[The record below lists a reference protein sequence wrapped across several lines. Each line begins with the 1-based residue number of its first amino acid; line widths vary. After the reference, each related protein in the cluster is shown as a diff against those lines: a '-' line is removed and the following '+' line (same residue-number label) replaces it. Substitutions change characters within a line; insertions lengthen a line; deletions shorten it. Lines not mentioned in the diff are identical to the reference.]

1 MGSGSFIS
9 GRVYPST
16 AYTGR
21 FLQQLFFGGTNRHK
35 LITSFT
41 QTKVV
46 KLILKPRDF
55 KNCVLINDWRSGC
68 E

>member
-1 MGSGSFIS
+1 MAVFSD
-9 GRVYPST
+9 RVYSPT

-21 FLQQLFFGGTNRHK
+21 ILQQLFSGGANHHK

-46 KLILKPRDF
+46 T
-55 KNCVLINDWRSGC
+55 
-68 E
+68 